1 MTVIVLAEVLSGFNM
16 MMMMEIPKSSPANS
30 GSLYRTDH
38 QNHFYCCLRRRDFG
52 FHHQFIKWCPF
63 FKLDL
68 KIRTSNSQCFGSSA
82 VTLAYGSGKW
92 FSSAKWR
99 MPDVGLLSKSVNV
112 DTCKVAMSLE
122 SEPVCEEDK
131 VLLPPQNGDFA
142 EVSAH
147 YMLPTRG
154 SLADKELAYQPQ
166 IDDISMV
173 PGKTRDA
180 GHDKIHYLEERNE
193 KILSERII
201 KLSRSNKVRSGLA
214 LYRSMEFCGLLPN
227 LHACNSLLSCLL
239 RNGRLHD
246 AFKIFD
252 FMKAKETVSG
262 HSYSLILK
270 AIASYRSCDAAM
282 IMFEEAERED
292 GTKRYLDVVVYNT
305 MIAAFGKVNNWVQ
318 AERMWRTL
326 KKNCYVG
333 TVVTYRLLI
342 CIFVRSGQNE
352 LALDAYKEMLQNGLS
367 PCKDSLEAIIGACV
381 REGQCEMGLSVFHS
395 MINNGQKPSLTSCNA
410 LINSL
415 GKAGKVEGSF
425 KVYGLM
431 KSLGHV
437 PDAYS
442 WNALLG
448 ALYSSNQHADALRL
462 FESIRKEHK
471 SVLNLHIYNTG
482 LMCCQRLGLWDRAL
496 QLLWQMETNGLHVS
510 VMSYNLVISAC
521 ESARKP
527 KIALQVYERM
537 VQRTISPDTFTL
549 LSLIRSFIWGSLWSK
564 VEDILNCRPDG
575 SLYNAAIQGMC
586 LRNQGD
592 IARKLYMQMRKIGL
606 KPDGKTRAL
615 MLQNLPKDWPARRA

>member
-1 MTVIVLAEVLSGFNM
+1 MLSGFNM
-16 MMMMEIPKSSPANS
+16 MLMMMEIPKSSPENS
-30 GSLYRTDH
+30 VSLYKTN
-38 QNHFYCCLRRRDFG
+38 QKNHFYRCLRRRDFG
-52 FHHQFIKWCPF
+52 VHHQFIKWRSF
-63 FKLDL
+63 FNLDL
-68 KIRTSNSQCFGSSA
+68 KIGTSSSRCFGVSA
-82 VTLAYGSGKW
+82 VTLADGSGKW
-92 FSSAKWR
+92 FRSAKWR
-99 MPDVGLLSKSVNV
+99 MPDVGLLSKSVEI
-112 DTCKVAMSLE
+112 DSSCFSPCKVATSLE
-122 SEPVCEEDK
+122 FEPVCEEDK
-131 VLLPPQNGDFA
+131 VVILPQNGDFA

-147 YMLPTRG
+147 HMLPTQV
-154 SLADKELAYQPQ
+154 SLDDKELADQPQ

-180 GHDKIHYLEERNE
+180 GRDKIHYLEERNE
-193 KILSERII
+193 EILSERII
-201 KLSRSNKVRSGLA
+201 KLSRSNKARSVLA

-239 RNGRLHD
+239 RNGRIHD
-246 AFKIFD
+246 ALKIFE
-252 FMKAKETVSG
+252 FMKTKEIVSG

-270 AIASYRSCDAAM
+270 AIASYRSCDAAI

-292 GTKRYLDVVVYNT
+292 GTKKYLDVVVYNT
-305 MIAAFGKVNNWVQ
+305 MIAAFGKVNDWVQ

-326 KKNCYVG
+326 QKNCHVG

-352 LALDAYKEMLQNGLS
+352 LALDAYKEMVQNGLS

-381 REGQCEMGLSVFHS
+381 REEQWEMGLSVFRS

-415 GKAGKVEGSF
+415 GKVGKVEGAF

-431 KSLGHV
+431 KSLGYV
-437 PDAYS
+437 PDSYS
-442 WNALLG
+442 WTALLG

-462 FESIRKEHK
+462 FESIQKEHK

-496 QLLWQMETNGLHVS
+496 QLLWQMETYGLPVS
-510 VMSYNLVISAC
+510 VMSYNLVIAAC
-521 ESARKP
+521 ERARQP
-527 KIALQVYERM
+527 EIALQVYGHM
-537 VQRTISPDTFTL
+537 VQRTISPNTLTL
-549 LSLIRSFIWGSLWSK
+549 LSLIRCFIWGSFWSK
-564 VEDILNCRPDG
+564 VEEILNSRPDG

-586 LRNQGD
+586 LRKQGD
-592 IARKLYMQMRKIGL
+592 MARKLYMQMREIGL

-615 MLQNLPKDWPARRA
+615 MLQNLPKD

>member
-1 MTVIVLAEVLSGFNM
+1 

-30 GSLYRTDH
+30 VSLYRTGH
-38 QNHFYCCLRRRDFG
+38 QNHFYCCLRRRDIG
-52 FHHQFIKWCPF
+52 FHHQFVKWCAF
-63 FKLDL
+63 FKMDL
-68 KIRTSNSQCFGSSA
+68 KIRTSSRQCFGSSR
-82 VTLAYGSGKW
+82 VTSTDGSVKW
-92 FSSAKWR
+92 FRSAVWR
-99 MPDVGLLSKSVNV
+99 MPDVVLLSNSVEMESSCFSP
-112 DTCKVAMSLE
+112 CKVATRLE
-122 SEPVCEEDK
+122 FESVCEEDE
-131 VLLPPQNGDFA
+131 VLILPQNGDFA

-147 YMLPTRG
+147 HMLPTRG
-154 SLADKELAYQPQ
+154 MADKDLEDQSPT
-166 IDDISMV
+166 DDISLFH
-173 PGKTRDA
+173 GETRYA

-193 KILSERII
+193 EILSERII
-201 KLSRSNKVRSGLA
+201 KLSRSNKVRSVLG
-214 LYRSMEFCGLLPN
+214 LYRSMEFCGLFPN

-246 AFKIFD
+246 ALKIFE
-252 FMKAKETVSG
+252 FMKAKDTVSG

-270 AIASYRSCDAAM
+270 AIASYRSCDAA
-282 IMFEEAERED
+282 IVMFEEAERED
-292 GTKRYLDVVVYNT
+292 GAKKYLDVVVYNT

-318 AERMWRTL
+318 AERMWRIL
-326 KKNCYVG
+326 QKNCHVG

-352 LALDAYKEMLQNGLS
+352 LAIDAYTEMVQNGLN

-381 REGQCEMGLSVFHS
+381 REGQWEMGLSAFHS
-395 MINNGQKPSLTSCNA
+395 MINNGEKPSLTSCNA

-415 GKAGKVEGSF
+415 GKAGKVEGAF

-431 KSLGHV
+431 KSFGHV

-448 ALYSSNQHADALRL
+448 ALYNSDQHADALRL

-471 SVLNLHIYNTG
+471 SILNLHIYNTG

-496 QLLWQMETNGLHVS
+496 QLLWQMETNGLPVS
-510 VMSYNLVISAC
+510 VMSYNLVIAAC

-527 KIALQVYERM
+527 EIALQVYERM
-537 VQRTISPDTFTL
+537 VQRTISPNTFTL
-549 LSLIRSFIWGSLWSK
+549 LSLIRAFIWGSLWSK

-592 IARKLYMQMRKIGL
+592 MARKLYMQMHKIGL

-615 MLQNLPKDWPARRA
+615 MLQNLPKDLPAR